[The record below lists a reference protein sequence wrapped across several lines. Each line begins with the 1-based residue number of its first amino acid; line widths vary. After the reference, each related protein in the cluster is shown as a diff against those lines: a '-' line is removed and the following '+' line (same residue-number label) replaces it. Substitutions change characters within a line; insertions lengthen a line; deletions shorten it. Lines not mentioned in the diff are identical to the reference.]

1 MNLDLEQFYS
11 NQKEPNQSCLL
22 SLRSIIIEQDENI
35 SETQKWG
42 IPCFCYQKKMFCF
55 LSTNKKTSEPYLLM
69 VEGKH
74 LDHPELDQGT
84 RTRMK
89 VLDINPEKDLPI
101 TTIKLIIN
109 DALDLY
115 RNGIIK
121 IK

>member
-1 MNLDLEQFYS
+1 
-11 NQKEPNQSCLL
+11 
-22 SLRSIIIEQDENI
+22 
-35 SETQKWG
+35 
-42 IPCFCYQKKMFCF
+42 MFCF
-55 LSTNKKTSEPYLLM
+55 LSTDKKTGQPYLLM

-89 VLDINPEKDLPI
+89 VLHIDPNKDLPVA
-101 TTIKLIIN
+101 TIKLIIN

-115 RNGIIK
+115 RNGVIK